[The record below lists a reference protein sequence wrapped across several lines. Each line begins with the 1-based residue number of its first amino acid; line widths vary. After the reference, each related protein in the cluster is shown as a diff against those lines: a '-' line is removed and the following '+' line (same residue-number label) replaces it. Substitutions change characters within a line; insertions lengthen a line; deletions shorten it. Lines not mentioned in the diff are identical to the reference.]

1 MRHDDCLRY
10 IGSKAVEAM
19 LLEAVC
25 APAPG
30 LVDRYNSGAHIDMNI
45 FTFMRS
51 TAALGPAMHS
61 CAACGY
67 GHEENPR
74 ALLQRIRPIGRQA
87 EADMFAAT
95 GGVNTQKGLLF
106 VMGIMC
112 AAAGAVYHERLG
124 SEGAVT
130 AEQILGY
137 VKEMG
142 RHLVAQELE
151 AMQLAEKDMTA
162 GQRLFKQYGI
172 RGIRGEV
179 EDGLPAVLYTGLPA
193 YKAAKKAGV
202 SDDVMLLHTLLA
214 LMTVTEDTTIVHRH
228 NPQQLRDVQA
238 DARRIMAL
246 GGALTDEGLQAIAD
260 LDATYSR
267 RRISPG
273 GSADLLAV
281 THFLYEVTAG

>member
-1 MRHDDCLRY
+1 MRNDDCVRY

-19 LLEAVC
+19 LMEAVC

-30 LVDRYNSGAHIDMNI
+30 LVDRYNSGAHTDMDI
-45 FTFMRS
+45 FTFMKS
-51 TAALGPAMHS
+51 TAALGPAMYS

-67 GHEENPR
+67 MHEDSLS
-74 ALLQRIRPIGRQA
+74 ALLRRIRPIGRQA
-87 EADMFAAT
+87 EIDMFAAT
-95 GGVNTQKGLLF
+95 DGVNTQKGLLF
-106 VMGIMC
+106 VMGILC
-112 AAAGAVYHERLG
+112 AATGVVYHQVHGHE
-124 SEGAVT
+124 EAET
-130 AEQILGY
+130 AEKILTY
-137 VKEMG
+137 VKEMC
-142 RHLVAQELE
+142 RNLVAEELC
-151 AMQLAEKDMTA
+151 AMQIDEGAMTA

-238 DARRIMAL
+238 DAQRIMSL
-246 GGALTDEGLQAIAD
+246 GGALTEEGFQAIVD
-260 LDATYSR
+260 LDANYSS

-281 THFLYEVTAG
+281 THFLYEVTA

>member
-1 MRHDDCLRY
+1 MRNDDCVRY

-19 LLEAVC
+19 LMEAVC

-30 LVDRYNSGAHIDMNI
+30 LVDRYNSGAHTDMDI

-51 TAALGPAMHS
+51 TAALGPAMYS

-67 GHEENPR
+67 MHEDSPS
-74 ALLQRIRPIGRQA
+74 ALLRRIRPIGRQA
-87 EADMFAAT
+87 ETDMFAAT

-214 LMTVTEDTTIVHRH
+214 LMTVVEDTTIVHRH

-238 DARRIMAL
+238 DAQRIMSL
-246 GGALTDEGLQAIAD
+246 GGALTEEGFQAIVD
-260 LDATYSR
+260 LDASYSS

-281 THFLYEVTAG
+281 THFLYEVTA